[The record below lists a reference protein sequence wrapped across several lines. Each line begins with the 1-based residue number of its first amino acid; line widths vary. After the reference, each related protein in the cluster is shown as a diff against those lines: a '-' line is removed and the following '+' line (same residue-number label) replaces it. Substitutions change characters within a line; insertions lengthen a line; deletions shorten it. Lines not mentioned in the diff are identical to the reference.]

1 MRVLTLSAVAA
12 SLIVAGCT
20 TDPMTGQRD
29 YNKTAIGALA
39 GAAAGYGIS
48 KSSANTSAQNNR
60 AAAIGA
66 VLGGG
71 IGLYM
76 DKQEKQL
83 RQDMAGTGVEVQ
95 KDAATGALNLVMP
108 GNITFA
114 TDSSNIAP
122 QFTGTLSDVAG
133 VLKQYDKTTIV
144 VEGHTDSTGAAS
156 YNQNLSVQ
164 RASSV
169 ANYLSSMGVASNRL
183 QVMGMGESQPI
194 ASNDTEAG
202 KAQNRRVEI
211 RIMPPASL

>member
-48 KSSANTSAQNNR
+48 KASANTSAQNNR

-76 DKQEKQL
+76 DQQEKQL
-83 RQDMAGTGVEVQ
+83 RQEMAGTGVEVQ

-114 TDSSNIAP
+114 TDSSTIAP
-122 QFTGTLSDVAG
+122 QFTGTLSDVAN
-133 VLKQYDKTTIV
+133 VIKQYDKTTVV
-144 VEGHTDSTGAAS
+144 VEGHTDDTGAAS
-156 YNQNLSVQ
+156 YNQALSVQ

-169 ANYLSSMGVASNRL
+169 ANYLASMGVASNRL
-183 QVMGMGESQPI
+183 QVIGMGESQPI
-194 ASNDTEAG
+194 ATNATEAG